1 MPLPYRRILFATD
14 LSEVSLQAWPHAVAL
29 AEKFGAELLVA
40 TVIEEPYA
48 FADSGNYSLL
58 LESLQEIRPAIERR
72 VLELAKKAPP
82 AVRTRTAVLE
92 SHQVARALLDHAAK
106 EKCDV
111 IVATTHGRGGIQ
123 HLLLGS
129 VAEKLV
135 RSATIPVLVLPP
147 TTPR

>member
-29 AEKFGAELLVA
+29 AEKFGAELLLA

-58 LESLQEIRPAIERR
+58 LKSLQEIRPSIEKR

-92 SHQVARALLDHAAK
+92 SHQVARTLLDHAAK

-111 IVATTHGRGGIQ
+111 IVAGTHGRGGIQ

-135 RSATIPVLVLPP
+135 RSATIPVFVLPS

>member
-1 MPLPYRRILFATD
+1 MALPYRRILFATD

-29 AEKFGAELLVA
+29 AEKFGAELRVA

-58 LESLQEIRPAIERR
+58 LETLQEIRPALERR
-72 VLELAKKAPP
+72 LLELAKKAPP
-82 AVRTRTAVLE
+82 AVRVQTAVLE
-92 SHQVARALLDHAAK
+92 SRQVARALLDHAAK
-106 EKCDV
+106 ERCDL
-111 IVATTHGRGGIQ
+111 IVAATHGRGGVQ

-135 RSATIPVLVLPP
+135 RSATLPVLVLPP

>member
-29 AEKFGAELLVA
+29 AEKLGAELLVV

-58 LESLQEIRPAIERR
+58 LKSLQEIRPAIEQRL
-72 VLELAKKAPP
+72 LELAKKAPP
-82 AVRTRTAVLE
+82 AVRARAAVLE

-106 EKCDV
+106 EKCDL
-111 IVATTHGRGGIQ
+111 IVAATHGRGGIQ

-135 RSATIPVLVLPP
+135 RISSIPVFVLPP

>member
-1 MPLPYRRILFATD
+1 MPIPYRRILFATD
-14 LSEVSLQAWPHAVAL
+14 LSETSLQAWPHAVAL

-58 LESLQEIRPAIERR
+58 LKSLQEIRPSIEGRL
-72 VLELAKKAPP
+72 LELAKKAPP
-82 AVRTRTAVLE
+82 AVRARAAVLE

-111 IVATTHGRGGIQ
+111 IVAATHGRGGVQ
-123 HLLLGS
+123 RLLLGS

-135 RSATIPVLVLPP
+135 RIATIPVFVLPS
-147 TTPR
+147 TEPR